1 MQKKLLIFFA
11 SNTQYKHYVYILFP
25 SKWYELL
32 CVYWYGVATWNCLVS
47 SWFSRQYYRKRYCY
61 YTQVF
66 LPCWQWRYIY
76 EIERNF
82 INLLFK
88 GIFFLYTVWYYYV
101 LLLGTDVLDRTWVS
115 LHKLQLRDCI
125 TYILPFMIKRVSS
138 SWII

>member
-61 YTQVF
+61 YTQVL

-76 EIERNF
+76 EIEHYF
-82 INLLFK
+82 INLIFK
-88 GIFFLYTVWYYYV
+88 GKQAFFL
-101 LLLGTDVLDRTWVS
+101 LFDIMMLLGADVLENTCIS
-115 LHKLQLRDCI
+115 QHKLQLRDVY
-125 TYILPFMIKRVSS
+125 YIPTPFYDKKGF
-138 SWII
+138 

>member
-61 YTQVF
+61 YTQVL

-76 EIERNF
+76 EIEHCF
-82 INLLFK
+82 INLIFK
-88 GIFFLYTVWYYYV
+88 GKHAFLLLFDINSGLVFERIIEYPNISCNKGYV
-101 LLLGTDVLDRTWVS
+101 LHTSCLLW
-115 LHKLQLRDCI
+115 
-125 TYILPFMIKRVSS
+125 
-138 SWII
+138 

>member
-66 LPCWQWRYIY
+66 FTLLAMEIY
-76 EIERNF
+76 LWNWA
-82 INLLFK
+82 LFHQSAFLRK
-88 GIFFLYTVWYYYV
+88 HAFFL
-101 LLLGTDVLDRTWVS
+101 LLLGADVLDSTWIS
-115 LHKLQLRDCI
+115 QHKLQLRDVY
-125 TYILPFMIKRVSS
+125 YIPPVFMIKRVSS